1 MLLSTGETE
10 NGVLATASPPLG
22 MVGDK
27 GLGKVLWDSEGS
39 HGFSPPFR

>member
-1 MLLSTGETE
+1 MVLSTGETE

-27 GLGKVLWDSEGS
+27 GLGKVLQDSEGS
-39 HGFSPPFR
+39 HGFAQPFR